1 MSKEQYLQELK
12 RALGRMTDGER
23 REILS
28 DYEEHFRMGVAEGK
42 NEDEIARSLGNPR
55 VIGKSYAID
64 ALLEDPKEGGRV
76 TATSVLRAVFAS
88 ISLTFFNVIFMLGP
102 FLALVG
108 VMAGL
113 WAAAVSLPFAGVAV
127 VLAPLAAVIVP
138 SFVSLAGMSAAFL
151 IFAGIGVVG
160 LGLLAVMGMW
170 KLTLLFVRLVAAYVK
185 FNARIV
191 TRRK

>member
-1 MSKEQYLQELK
+1 MSKERFLQEL
-12 RALGRMTDGER
+12 RRSLGRMTDGER
-23 REILS
+23 REIFS

-55 VIGKSYAID
+55 IIGKSYAID
-64 ALLEDPKEGGRV
+64 ALLEDPKAGGRV
-76 TATSVLRAVFAS
+76 AATFVLRAVFVS
-88 ISLTFFNVIFMLGP
+88 VSLTFFNVLFMLGP

-113 WAAAVSLPFAGVAV
+113 WAAAVSLPLAGVAV
-127 VLAPLAAVIVP
+127 VLAPLAAAIVP

-151 IFAGIGVVG
+151 IFAGIGVAG
-160 LGLLAVMGMW
+160 LGLLAVIGMW
-170 KLTLLFVRLVAAYVK
+170 KLTLLFVRLVAVYVK

>member
-1 MSKEQYLQELK
+1 MSKEQFLQGL
-12 RALGRMTDGER
+12 RRSLGRMTDEER
-23 REILS
+23 REVLS
-28 DYEEHFRMGVAEGK
+28 DYEEHFRMGAADGK
-42 NEDEIARSLGNPR
+42 SEEEIARSLGNPR
-55 VIGKSYAID
+55 VIGKSYSID

-76 TATSVLRAVFAS
+76 AATSVLRAVFAS
-88 ISLTFFNVIFMLGP
+88 ISLTFFNVIFTLGP
-102 FLALVG
+102 FLALIG

-113 WAAAVSLPFAGVAV
+113 WAAAVSLLLAGVVV

-138 SFVSLAGMSAAFL
+138 TFVSLAGMGAAFL
-151 IFAGIGVVG
+151 IFAGAGVAG

-170 KLTLLFVRLVAAYVK
+170 KLTLLFVRLVAVYVK